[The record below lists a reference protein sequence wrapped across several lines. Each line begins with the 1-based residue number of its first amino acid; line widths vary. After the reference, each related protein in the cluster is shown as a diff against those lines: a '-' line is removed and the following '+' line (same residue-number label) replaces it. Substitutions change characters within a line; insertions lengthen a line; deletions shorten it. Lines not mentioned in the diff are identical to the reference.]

1 MKKFEIDPEE
11 VKEKLVKFIR
21 EEVQKRGFSR
31 GILGLSGGVDSA
43 TVAVLSALALGHENV
58 RGIIMPYKTIPEESI
73 EHAQTVVK
81 MLGINSQIIDITLI
95 VDSYFTQ
102 FPDAGKIRQGNKMAR
117 ERMSILYDLSAKYDA
132 LVIGAS
138 NKSEL
143 LLGYGTIYGD
153 IACAIMPLGDLYK
166 TQVRSLARHLG
177 VPEEIIQKAPSAEL
191 WQGQTDE
198 GELGLTYEEV
208 DRLLYQMIDCESS
221 NDELKS
227 CGFEENFI
235 KKVSER
241 VKKMEF
247 KRRLPLIPRIL

>member
-73 EHAQTVVK
+73 EHAQALVK
-81 MLGINSQIIDITLI
+81 MLGINSQTIDITLI

-247 KRRLPLIPRIL
+247 KRRLPLIPRI